1 MRQPLIT
8 EHFAQSKIEN
18 EQLSSKSKHIESSK
32 RPNSI
37 STECLQKS
45 HNFQDLFEKPQ
56 RFSQK
61 TLKLIQYLD
70 LPAFS
75 PLSTHT
81 DSILNA
87 VPMREKY
94 EDLLK
99 TSKLSLTLPYK
110 YKRLLKISKLI
121 DHTINNSRLYHI
133 PISFCHLQQAIW
145 LSHNQRVE
153 IEQVQKINN
162 VIPKFY
168 VIYWKSDS
176 LFLDIQECGF
186 LPKSVLHSRH
196 SNLKQELISRVKYF
210 HSIHLSNNSLSFD
223 ADARKTWH
231 STFNLHNIPDL
242 HPSPLPERA
251 QPESKGKIELIKQRR
266 ALRLIIL
273 CKLLIKIFNNSQ
285 TPSLFMKSLIKLIQ
299 KEKES
304 SEETKDIEYDL
315 TEIQEIF
322 GFWINIIDTES
333 GKVVRVN
340 KQSEFCFQSAW
351 SKIEMK
357 YKS

>member
-1 MRQPLIT
+1 MRQSLIP
-8 EHFAQSKIEN
+8 EHFAQSKTEN
-18 EQLSSKSKHIESSK
+18 DQLNSKSKNIEPFK
-32 RPNSI
+32 RPSSI

-45 HNFQDLFEKPQ
+45 LKNKDLFEKSRQSSQ
-56 RFSQK
+56 R

-70 LPAFS
+70 PPANS

-81 DSILNA
+81 DSILNT

-99 TSKLSLTLPYK
+99 TSKLSLTLP

-133 PISFCHLQQAIW
+133 PISFCQMQQTIW

-168 VIYWKSDS
+168 DIYWKSDI
-176 LFLDIQECGF
+176 LFLDIEECGF
-186 LPKSVLHSRH
+186 LPKSILHNRYSH
-196 SNLKQELISRVKYF
+196 LKQELISRVKYF
-210 HSIHLSNNSLSFD
+210 HSIHLTNNSLSFD
-223 ADARKTWH
+223 AEALKTWH
-231 STFNLHNIPDL
+231 SSFNLHNIPDIHL
-242 HPSPLPERA
+242 SPLPERV
-251 QPESKGKIELIKQRR
+251 QPDSKGKVEVCKQLR
-266 ALRLIIL
+266 AARLRVL
-273 CKLLIKIFNNSQ
+273 CKLLIKIFNQTQ

-299 KEKES
+299 KERWNLEDSKN
-304 SEETKDIEYDL
+304 IEYDL

-322 GFWINIIDTES
+322 GFWINIIETDS

-351 SKIEMK
+351 NKIKMK